1 MKFGQI
7 FKLITKKNINIR
19 KLLYKRECT
28 YLVRRENLLNIPKRD
43 RVNLQ
48 FSGESPAHCTMEIK
62 RGSGGHSQN

>member
-7 FKLITKKNINIR
+7 FKLRTKKNINIR
-19 KLLYKRECT
+19 KLLDKRKCT
-28 YLVRRENLLNIPKRD
+28 YLVAKENLLNIPKRD

-48 FSGESPAHCTMEIK
+48 FSGESPTHWNMEIK